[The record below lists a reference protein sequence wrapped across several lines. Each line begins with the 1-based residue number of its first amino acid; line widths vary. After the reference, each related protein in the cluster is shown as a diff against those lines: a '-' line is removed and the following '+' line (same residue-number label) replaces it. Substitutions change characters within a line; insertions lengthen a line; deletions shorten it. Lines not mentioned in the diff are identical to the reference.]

1 MLDTFLLIRF
11 YLFESLGTNIKEK
24 SNRDFDF
31 WIPALS
37 ITILDPQFF
46 HLYNEQSGSD
56 DY

>member
-31 WIPALS
+31 
-37 ITILDPQFF
+37 
-46 HLYNEQSGSD
+46 
-56 DY
+56 